1 MLKTRK
7 NNTILVIF
15 TVFIFS
21 ESLPAQEN
29 VNLHNMAYIGA
40 GPTSNSNDENNDI
53 PWSIGVM
60 YGSIDTNLVWGLD
73 IAGEGTLL
81 DSTDGFNNDLSQGL
95 SFNFLVGRDN
105 SRTSDGRLAEKQ
117 TISSMQVF
125 GVWNYILGNNV
136 RLFTAKALEK
146 SSALII
152 PKATLDK
159 KLLTLDPFLRLLFR
173 QALTHNENF
182 GSP

>member
-1 MLKTRK
+1 MDLNAIEQLKNVLSSITIEKDQIIYEEGEPLGDGYILSLGKVQLLK
-7 NNTILVIF
+7 N
-15 TVFIFS
+15 
-21 ESLPAQEN
+21 
-29 VNLHNMAYIGA
+29 
-40 GPTSNSNDENNDI
+40 
-53 PWSIGVM
+53 
-60 YGSIDTNLVWGLD
+60 
-73 IAGEGTLL
+73 
-81 DSTDGFNNDLSQGL
+81 
-95 SFNFLVGRDN
+95 
-105 SRTSDGRLAEKQ
+105 TSDGRLAEKQ
-117 TISSMQVF
+117 TISAMQVS

-152 PKATLDK
+152 PKATPDK

>member
-1 MLKTRK
+1 MDLNAVEQLKNVLSSITIEKDQIIYEEGEPLGDGYILSLGKVQLFK
-7 NNTILVIF
+7 N
-15 TVFIFS
+15 
-21 ESLPAQEN
+21 
-29 VNLHNMAYIGA
+29 
-40 GPTSNSNDENNDI
+40 
-53 PWSIGVM
+53 
-60 YGSIDTNLVWGLD
+60 
-73 IAGEGTLL
+73 
-81 DSTDGFNNDLSQGL
+81 
-95 SFNFLVGRDN
+95 
-105 SRTSDGRLAEKQ
+105 TSDGRLAEKQ

-136 RLFTAKALEK
+136 RLFTTKALEK

-159 KLLTLDPFLRLLFR
+159 KSVTLDPFLRLLFR